1 MIRDLRM
8 MLFDKSWYVMFECE
22 SVSSLTHKPTQV
34 QDTTLTRSMFRALD
48 LMIINGISLNLE
60 TAKIALSIVTKNLNK
75 RSLSFAMQTF
85 LRFESIAEDVM
96 YPDKENCFQDNGV
109 EAHLNDVRDRVERA
123 ILKECVDAED
133 LDFLD
138 ALIVRGCLYNTET
151 CVRFRNAVFERCS
164 DELALEVLKR
174 MQYYGAEI
182 RSEEIKRIEN
192 RLGAYVEK
200 LADSG
205 NTQHA
210 KRVLESSQNAGLDY
224 TISGWTALALWDNL
238 DDDESEED

>member
-1 MIRDLRM
+1 
-8 MLFDKSWYVMFECE
+8 
-22 SVSSLTHKPTQV
+22 
-34 QDTTLTRSMFRALD
+34 MFRALD

-182 RSEEIKRIEN
+182 RS
-192 RLGAYVEK
+192 Y
-200 LADSG
+200 
-205 NTQHA
+205 
-210 KRVLESSQNAGLDY
+210 
-224 TISGWTALALWDNL
+224 
-238 DDDESEED
+238 